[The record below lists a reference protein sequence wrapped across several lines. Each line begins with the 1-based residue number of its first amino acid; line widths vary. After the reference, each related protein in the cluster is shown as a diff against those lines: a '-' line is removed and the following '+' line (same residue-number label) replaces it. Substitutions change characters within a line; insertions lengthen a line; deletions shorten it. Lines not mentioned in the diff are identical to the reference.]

1 MIITFETLVKNMAVI
16 KQIRNIMAIY
26 FCEIFETMLH
36 IKIFLWIQRRSKTS
50 FAAATQPVKWLN
62 TETL

>member
-1 MIITFETLVKNMAVI
+1 MNLVHKQMFHIVCMIITFETLVKNMAVI

-36 IKIFLWIQRRSKTS
+36 IKIDDNFSVDTKKI
-50 FAAATQPVKWLN
+50 
-62 TETL
+62 